1 MGTLRA
7 DGPRTVAVVRKDGS
21 VEADRSVG
29 FRNITVV
36 GVVGRVAFGFLY
48 QSAVARINDVPYAP
62 REDADAA
69 RGCGD
74 KVDDLGLPRRIT
86 WAAPEAIRM
95 ARIV

>member
-48 QSAVARINDVPYAP
+48 LSAVARIDDVPWAH
-62 REDADAA
+62 A
-69 RGCGD
+69 RVPTQHGAVATGSMTS
-74 KVDDLGLPRRIT
+74 V
-86 WAAPEAIRM
+86 
-95 ARIV
+95 